1 MSSGYFALERLTAE
15 LTPTCGAEPIRDQRC
30 TRLAVWGVRLSG
42 EGSGLACDQ
51 CKTEIER
58 ATFTLPGRL
67 EWVRL

>member
-1 MSSGYFALERLTAE
+1 MNYFALDRLTAE
-15 LTPTCGAEPIRDQRC
+15 LTPTCNGEWPPGTLC
-30 TRLAVWGVRLSG
+30 TQPAAWGVRLSG